1 MKPVL
6 VPILLAGVAL
16 GANMPKVG
24 PNYEPP
30 KATTPDSYHQQ
41 TVAAGTNGGAAARD
55 WWATLG
61 DPGLTDLIDRAVR
74 ANLDLKIAS
83 SRVLEARSARRVTRA
98 DLLPSITSSDNIQ
111 RVRGGLTQGLFNAKG
126 PSGGSSLL
134 APFETSVYQF
144 GFDSSWE
151 IDFFGGRRRALEA
164 ATADV
169 AAIEE
174 ARHDALVTLLAEVAR
189 NYAELRG
196 FQKRLELT
204 RQNIA
209 LQQDSLDLTRV
220 RADAGLGTQLDVERQ
235 SAQLD
240 STRALVPQ
248 LETAE
253 VQTIH
258 RLSVLLGEEPG
269 ALLAEL
275 TERKPLPTVPPAVP
289 VGLPADLL
297 KRRPDIREAEA
308 RVAAETARVG
318 VARADLFPKILL
330 TGAAGR
336 QGTEPS
342 ALTLGAGNFFSFG
355 PAITLPIFTSGK
367 IRANIE
373 AQKQRLDQALT
384 QYQSAVLNSLEETEN
399 ALVAYGHEKDRR
411 ERLVAAVEASRQATT
426 LSGELYT
433 RGLSDFL
440 SVLDAQRQQLAA
452 EDDLAQSDTAV
463 VTNLVALYKALGGG
477 WEGVSQESASQR

>member
-196 FQKRLELT
+196 FQKRL
-204 RQNIA
+204 
-209 LQQDSLDLTRV
+209 D
-220 RADAGLGTQLDVERQ
+220 
-235 SAQLD
+235 
-240 STRALVPQ
+240 
-248 LETAE
+248 
-253 VQTIH
+253 
-258 RLSVLLGEEPG
+258 LSVDRS
-269 ALLAEL
+269 ALAGHQI
-275 TERKPLPTVPPAVP
+275 RPPAAAPEPRIHLCRCVDP
-289 VGLPADLL
+289 GDRN
-297 KRRPDIREAEA
+297 RRQCGDFHRRQRRSAG
-308 RVAAETARVG
+308 VAA
-318 VARADLFPKILL
+318 I
-330 TGAAGR
+330 
-336 QGTEPS
+336 
-342 ALTLGAGNFFSFG
+342 
-355 PAITLPIFTSGK
+355 
-367 IRANIE
+367 
-373 AQKQRLDQALT
+373 
-384 QYQSAVLNSLEETEN
+384 
-399 ALVAYGHEKDRR
+399 
-411 ERLVAAVEASRQATT
+411 
-426 LSGELYT
+426 
-433 RGLSDFL
+433 
-440 SVLDAQRQQLAA
+440 
-452 EDDLAQSDTAV
+452 
-463 VTNLVALYKALGGG
+463 
-477 WEGVSQESASQR
+477 QESARTRVDVRTPA